1 MKKLIAIFLLVLS
14 TSLVFGQANGL
25 AISNKAS
32 GGAIGTAAATVDV
45 ASLFN
50 VNQTTSGQTL
60 TVPNLT
66 NATNGKTIHINNV
79 GSTAFTLLSKTI
91 EPGTGILL
99 RWTGSAW
106 NISGVGNA
114 TGGGGAGD
122 IEGVTAGIGLT
133 GGGTSGTV
141 TLNADTSSVLATISD
156 VSIVQTDLNAH
167 KANTS
172 NPHSVTKSQVGLS
185 NVDNTSDLS
194 KPISTATQ
202 TALNAKENSITSG
215 TTSQYWRGDKTFQ
228 TLDKNAVGLGNVD
241 NTSDA
246 NKPLSSAATTALN
259 LKANLS
265 SPALTGTPTAPT
277 QSPGDNSTKIATT
290 QYVDAAAGTITTVGN
305 IITEPCNSLSNWT
318 QTGTDF
324 TVSSGHYNISS
335 AAGSTSFAAYI
346 RQTAYGTSDIENFT
360 ITADLTVG
368 TINSTSWGVGIG
380 LYSQRTTFQ
389 KSLTIGFLM
398 DNTNKG
404 KIAFYFNNSTT
415 GGVVSTGSITISSG
429 DVTSVKIRQI
439 KDTYIVTWTDGTQVL
454 TASYTYFLN
463 TATLNPSIVTYMP
476 NVFNYTIYSMGG
488 STHQIDNIVVNSD
501 EKKYP
506 RFLFIGD
513 SELKGYNLGTISRR
527 AADIVS
533 EVAQSKISLLANA
546 GNWIEDVNTTE
557 ALSYQATN
565 IIISAGINNLSGGDN
580 STTIMSKLATL
591 ISAFT
596 SNGYAL
602 GTNLFVTT
610 LRPYSGNDVTTV
622 NASIRSTYPSAFIE
636 LYYPLWSGSGFTM
649 NTAYASYDNLH
660 LNEAGAQLE
669 ANIYLNYF
677 NLSTK
682 SNIFYS
688 NKQVYAD
695 QQNRVAIGKGNVAMN
710 ALDVYSASSQ
720 IHLNLNNSGTSNS
733 GGYLFSG
740 GANSLELYGGLDY
753 NGSTYTYRSTS
764 YSGISSFGG
773 DLYFFGAT
781 GVTAGSTTASPSA
794 KAYLTSNG
802 RFRIGDATT
811 PTATLHLKAGTATAS
826 TAPLKFTSGTNLTT
840 AEAGAMEYN
849 GTNLFFTRT
858 GTTRENVM
866 TTPSVNTVSPT
877 SPNRTITVVIDGVT
891 YYIAAKTTN
900 D

>member
-1 MKKLIAIFLLVLS
+1 MKKLSLLFVLLVS
-14 TSLVFGQANGL
+14 ASLVFGQANGIV
-25 AISNKAS
+25 ISNKAS

-50 VNQTTSGQTL
+50 VNQTTAGQTL

-66 NATNGKTIHINNV
+66 NTTKGKTIHINNV

-114 TGGGGAGD
+114 TGGGGGSGD
-122 IEGVTAGIGLT
+122 IEGVTAGNGIS
-133 GGGTSGTV
+133 GGGTTGTV
-141 TLNADTSSVLATISD
+141 TISADTSILATKNGLLLKVDKSGTKVLSDENYSTAEKSKLSGIATGATANDTDANLKNRANHTGQDQISD
-156 VSIVQTDLNAH
+156 VS
-167 KANTS
+167 
-172 NPHSVTKSQVGLS
+172 GLQS
-185 NVDNTSDLS
+185 
-194 KPISTATQ
+194 
-202 TALNAKENSITSG
+202 AL
-215 TTSQYWRGDKTFQ
+215 D
-228 TLDKNAVGLGNVD
+228 
-241 NTSDA
+241 
-246 NKPLSSAATTALN
+246 
-259 LKANLS
+259 LKANLA

-277 QSPGDNSTKIATT
+277 ATPGTNSTQIATT
-290 QYVDAAAGTITTVGN
+290 AYVDAAAQTITTVGN
-305 IITEPCNSLSNWT
+305 IITESCSSLSNWT
-318 QTGTDF
+318 QTGSDF

-335 AAGSTSFAAYI
+335 AAGATSFSNYI
-346 RQTAYGTSDIENFT
+346 RQTSYGTSDIENFT
-360 ITADLTVG
+360 ITADLTAG
-368 TINSTSWGVGIG
+368 TVNSTSWGVGIG
-380 LYSQRTTFQ
+380 LYSQRATFQ
-389 KSLTIGFLM
+389 KSLTVGFLM
-398 DNTNKG
+398 DNTSKG

-415 GGVVSTGSITISSG
+415 GGVVSSSSMSLSSG
-429 DVTSVKIRQI
+429 DVTTVKIRQI
-439 KDTYIVTWTDGTQVL
+439 KDTYIVTWKNVTQSQEI

-463 TATLNPSIVTYMP
+463 TVTLNPTIVTYMP
-476 NVFNYTIYSMGG
+476 NVFNYTIYSLGG

-596 SNGYAL
+596 SNGYTL

-610 LRPYSGNDVTTV
+610 LRPYSGNDVTAV

-636 LYYPLWSGSGFTM
+636 LYYPLWSGSGYTM

-660 LNEAGAQLE
+660 INEAGAQLE

-677 NLSTK
+677 NLATK

-710 ALDVYSASSQ
+710 ALDVYSTSSQ
-720 IHLNLNNSGTSNS
+720 LHLNSYNSGTSNS

-764 YSGISSFGG
+764 YSGISAYGG

-811 PTATLHLKAGTATAS
+811 PTAILHLKAGTATAS
-826 TAPLKFTSGTNLTT
+826 TAPLKLTSGTNLTT
-840 AEAGAMEYN
+840 PENGAFEYN

-858 GTTRENVM
+858 GATRENIM
-866 TTPSVNTVSPT
+866 TTGSVNTVSPT